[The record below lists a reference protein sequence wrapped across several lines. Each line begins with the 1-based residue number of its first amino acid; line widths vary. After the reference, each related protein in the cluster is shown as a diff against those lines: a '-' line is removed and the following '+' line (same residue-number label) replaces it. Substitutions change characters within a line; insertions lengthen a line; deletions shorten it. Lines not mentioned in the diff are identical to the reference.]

1 MSITLREI
9 DVRAVV
15 AGRLSVE
22 QRALAVRIVSVAA
35 LVATY
40 LLTWDLWQPRDA
52 PPNLPVF
59 GFLGFLSGVG
69 FAVVLPLAALVALKF
84 PRAGAVAHGVLLF
97 VAVLGDQIRLQPECV
112 SLSILLLGST
122 FSRDGLAVARWHLVA
137 LWIWAGLNKAL
148 SAGWPGVGVQFM
160 VGTIGLAS
168 LAPVAMVV
176 IPLVETGLGVMG
188 LNRRWWPA
196 VRILAPAVHLQILL
210 TLLVAHWNTS
220 VWPWNIGIAL
230 AAPFLFLPDRGGDAP
245 RRSRH
250 SVSRRPVSRRSV
262 PDPERRSGWV
272 TPLATLLLVW
282 PAGFY
287 AGITDAYLAHNLYT
301 ANTRT
306 GSICPAPLAGFV
318 PKCSE
323 TSFTSTWNTLNV
335 PLPPERRL
343 FIAWF
348 EKVCRPGETLRLR
361 GIWTHLTPRTLEFV
375 VCRTE
380 AS

>member
-1 MSITLREI
+1 MSLTLREL
-9 DVRAVV
+9 DLRAVV
-15 AGRLSVE
+15 AGRLSVD
-22 QRALAVRIVSVAA
+22 QRALAVRIVSAVA

-40 LLTWDLWQPRDA
+40 LLTWDLWQPREIPA

-59 GFLGFLSGVG
+59 GFLAFLGG
-69 FAVVLPLAALVALKF
+69 IGYAVVLPLAALVAIRF
-84 PRAGAVAHGVLLF
+84 PRAGAVTHAVLLF
-97 VAVLGDQIRLQPECV
+97 VAILGDQIRLQPECV
-112 SLSILLLGST
+112 SLGILLLGAA
-122 FSRDGLAVARWHLVA
+122 FPVGGLAVGRWHLAA

-148 SAGWPGVGVQFM
+148 SAGWPGVGVNFM

-168 LAPVAMVV
+168 LSPVAMVV

-188 LNRRWWPA
+188 LNPRWWPA
-196 VRILAPAVHLQILL
+196 VRVVAPAVHLQILL

-230 AAPFLFLPDRGGDAP
+230 AAPFLFLPDRVAAAS

-250 SVSRRPVSRRSV
+250 SMSDPRLRSKV
-262 PDPERRSGWV
+262 V
-272 TPLATLLLVW
+272 TSLGILLLVA

-287 AGITDAYLAHNLYT
+287 VGITDAYLAHNLYS
-301 ANTRT
+301 ANTET
-306 GSICPAPLAGFV
+306 ASICPASIGQFV

-335 PLPPERRL
+335 PLPPEKRL
-343 FIAWF
+343 YIAWF

-361 GIWTHLTPRTLEFV
+361 GIWTHLAPRTLEFQP
-375 VCRTE
+375 CKPDE
-380 AS
+380 AG

>member
-1 MSITLREI
+1 MSITLREL
-9 DVRAVV
+9 DLRAVV

-22 QRALAVRIVSVAA
+22 QRALAVRVVSAVA

-59 GFLGFLSGVG
+59 AFLAFLSGIG
-69 FAVVLPLAALVALKF
+69 FAVVLPLAALVAIKF
-84 PRAGAVAHGVLLF
+84 PQAGAVSHAVLLF
-97 VAVLGDQIRLQPECV
+97 VAILGDQIRLQPECV
-112 SLSILLLGST
+112 SLSILLLGAA
-122 FSRDGLAVARWHLVA
+122 FPRNGLALARWHLVA

-148 SAGWPGVGVQFM
+148 SAGWPTVGVYFM

-168 LAPVAMVV
+168 LSPVAMVV
-176 IPLVETGLGVMG
+176 IPLVETGLGVLG
-188 LNRRWWPA
+188 LNPRWWPA
-196 VRILAPAVHLQILL
+196 VRVVAPAVHLQILL

-220 VWPWNIGIAL
+220 VWPWNIAIAL
-230 AAPFLFLPDRGGDAP
+230 AAPFLFLPDQGDSERPRARHSLSNP
-245 RRSRH
+245 RR
-250 SVSRRPVSRRSV
+250 PAQI
-262 PDPERRSGWV
+262 V
-272 TPLATLLLVW
+272 TAIGIFLVVY

-287 AGITDAYLAHNLYT
+287 VGIVDAYLAHNLYS

-306 GSICPAPLAGFV
+306 GAICPPQTSADP
-318 PKCSE
+318 PRCSE

-343 FIAWF
+343 YIAWF

-361 GIWTHLTPRTLEFV
+361 GIWTHLAPRTLEFV
-375 VCRTE
+375 SCNPE
-380 AS
+380 PSP